1 MYTFYKEPINRTH
14 ITKLG
19 GVAFNNWLS
28 QNERKYREAFYKEN
42 QTALTLPTFED
53 WVFKKYSSE
62 VKLNQEVNSNN
73 FGDDMRKRMSK

>member
-28 QNERKYREAFYKEN
+28 QNERKYREEFYSDN

-62 VKLNQEVNSNN
+62 VTTEKKTVNN
-73 FGDDMRKRMSK
+73 FGNDMRKRMSK